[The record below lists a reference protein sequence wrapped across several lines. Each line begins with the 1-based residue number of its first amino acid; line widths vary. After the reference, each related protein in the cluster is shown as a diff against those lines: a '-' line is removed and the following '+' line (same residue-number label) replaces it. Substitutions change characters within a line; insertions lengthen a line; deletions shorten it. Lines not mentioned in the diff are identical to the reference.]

1 MSSCLN
7 VLLTASLLV
16 SPKENEPTTTDSGTT
31 VTIDFAH
38 DTIDHDVT
46 EYITRK
52 LNPERTLCGWSKN
65 EVFVTNAEY
74 KEYNECRVPDAW
86 YFNGHEYKKPCY
98 YENYSNFKGI
108 LVGKVFYGLPSEH
121 ELAKDAKYQEL
132 TSLIIPFDINNTC
145 ASEIATLNQMLSD
158 LDQLIK

>member
-1 MSSCLN
+1 MSSVCNGILN
-7 VLLTASLLV
+7 KFVLERTNDGIV
-16 SPKENEPTTTDSGTT
+16 TRFTYENEPTTDDSGTT

-65 EVFVTNAEY
+65 EVFVTNDEY
-74 KEYNECRVPDAW
+74 KEYNECRVPDTW

-108 LVGKVFYGLPSEH
+108 LVGKVFYGLPSSH
-121 ELAKDAKYQEL
+121 E
-132 TSLIIPFDINNTC
+132 SL
-145 ASEIATLNQMLSD
+145 
-158 LDQLIK
+158 

>member
-1 MSSCLN
+1 MLERTDDGIVTRFTC
-7 VLLTASLLV
+7 
-16 SPKENEPTTTDSGTT
+16 ENEPTTDDSGTT

-46 EYITRK
+46 EHITRK

-86 YFNGHEYKKPCY
+86 YFNGHEYK
-98 YENYSNFKGI
+98 YS
-108 LVGKVFYGLPSEH
+108 
-121 ELAKDAKYQEL
+121 KYADSTTGSIEQDEAL
-132 TSLIIPFDINNTC
+132 EIIDHINNTC

-158 LDQLIK
+158 LDPLIK